1 MDIKE
6 KIDQLVQFLREV
18 RMEVKKVTW
27 PSRQETMAS
36 TVVVLLVSIAVA
48 IFLGVMDLG
57 LARMVSSFLH

>member
-57 LARMVSSFLH
+57 LAHMVSSFLH